1 MFKFTEFL
9 KRDNI
14 QRTIYLVL
22 HAINS
27 SNGEKLIVVDYE
39 TKEEIT
45 EFLIEVILEDFN
57 FQDIPDKDLK
67 EMIKSELQMMIDDK
81 IINIDDFVLKLKKYS
96 NKIPFNSNL
105 IMDSILNYTNCIMDE
120 NKVKDINM
128 DMVNSNNYLEKF
140 SNKYSIISQENDN
153 DDFAQIL
160 LYTTIIVEKHIPK
173 LNSILDLNFENIALD
188 LRVGSQFS
196 SHLHN
201 RSYLGCAKASD
212 DSSDIE
218 IVLNPKE
225 MYYQNLGGNVFP
237 IDILAF
243 EHELIL
249 TLAHEFRHVWQ
260 YYNNFDFSDS
270 SVDYLDKKEEI
281 DARLFSK
288 EYLSKYINT
297 NSTTNK

>member
-14 QRTIYLVL
+14 QRGIYLIL
-22 HAINS
+22 HAVNS

-39 TKEEIT
+39 TEEEIT

-105 IMDSILNYTNCIMDE
+105 ILDSILNCTNCIMDE

-128 DMVNSNNYLEKF
+128 EMVNSNNYLENF
-140 SNKYSIISQENDN
+140 LNKYSIISKENDN
-153 DDFAQIL
+153 DDFSQIL

-173 LNSILDLNFENIALD
+173 LNSILDLNFKNITID
-188 LRVGSQFS
+188 LRVGSEFS
-196 SHLHN
+196 SRIN
-201 RSYLGCAKASD
+201 RRTYLGFATANNDLSD
-212 DSSDIE
+212 VE
-218 IVLNPKE
+218 IILNPKE
-225 MYYQNLGGNVFP
+225 IYYQNLGGNIFP
-237 IDILAF
+237 IDVLAF
-243 EHELIL
+243 EENLIS

-260 YYNNFDFSDS
+260 IYNHFDFSDS
-270 SVDYLDKKEEI
+270 SIDYFDKNEEI
-281 DARLFSK
+281 DARLFSE
-288 EYLSKYINT
+288 EYLSEYANA
-297 NSTTNK
+297 N